1 MQYQPEKAVNL
12 WMNMEEAEKT
22 SVPQFLSTHPSNV
35 KRIQDIER
43 WLPEARSILDSSGCA
58 GGTMQYADE
67 FIRAF
72 GYKKW

>member
-1 MQYQPEKAVNL
+1 M
-12 WMNMEEAEKT
+12 
-22 SVPQFLSTHPSNV
+22 PQFLSTHPSVNIAQTKGSEREADKEQNV
-35 KRIQDIER
+35 KRIQDIEK